1 MNPRVIRSESDLA
14 EALRRI
20 DELIDAEA
28 GTPEAEELDVWAT
41 LVELYEESNHPIE
54 PPSPIEAIRFRME
67 QLGLRQAD
75 VAPLLGGRSR
85 VSEILGGKRALTVN
99 MIRALN
105 EHLGIPLESLVGRQQ
120 GGAAVNVAGID
131 IGSLPVREM
140 ARRGWFPWFQ
150 GSAREAADESHE
162 LVARWLSGI
171 QAGRLEAALAR
182 QHVRAGSQSDDGALL
197 AWKLRILWL
206 AEREELP
213 AYRPGTVDAEFAREV
228 VRLSSFD
235 EGPRLAREF
244 LMKSGIHLVV
254 ERHLPRTHL
263 DGMATVNGNGAPVV
277 GLTIRH
283 DRIDNFWFTLCHE
296 LAHVS
301 LHFGTEHIE
310 EFVDDLD
317 AVSGEKLEGEAD
329 RWAEEVLIP
338 SKIWKN
344 AAVRQSPTV
353 PAVLALASKMRIH
366 PAIIAGRVRKERSNY
381 GILTPIVGN
390 RKVRILF
397 EETRAA

>member
-1 MNPRVIRSESDLA
+1 MNPRVIRNEADYA

-20 DELIDAEA
+20 DELMEADAETSE
-28 GTPEAEELDVWAT
+28 GEELDLWAT
-41 LVELYEESNHPIE
+41 LVELYEESQHPLE
-54 PPSPIEAIRFRME
+54 PPSAIEAIRFRME

-85 VSEILGGKRALTVN
+85 VSEILGGKRTLTLN

-105 EHLGIPLESLVGRQQ
+105 EHLGIPLESLIGRQQ
-120 GGAAVNVAGID
+120 SGAAVDVAQLD
-131 IGSLPVREM
+131 IESLPVREM
-140 ARRGWFPWFQ
+140 AKRGWFPWFQ
-150 GSAREAADESHE
+150 GSAREAADQSSE

-182 QHVRAGSQSDDGALL
+182 QHVRVGSQSDDGALL

-213 AYRPGTVDAEFAREV
+213 AYRPGTVDADFAREL
-228 VRLSSFD
+228 VRLSVFD

-244 LMKSGIHLVV
+244 LGKSGIHLVV
-254 ERHLPRTHL
+254 ERHLPHTHL
-263 DGMATVNGNGAPVV
+263 DGMATVNGNGAAVI
-277 GLTIRH
+277 GLTLRH

-301 LHFGTEHIE
+301 LHFDTEQVE

-317 AVSGEKLEGEAD
+317 AASGEKLEEEAD

-338 SKIWKN
+338 AKIWEN
-344 AAVRQSPTV
+344 AAVRLSPRV
-353 PAVLALASKMRIH
+353 PGVLAMASEIRIH
-366 PAIIAGRVRKERSNY
+366 PAIIAGRIRKEQSNY
-381 GILTPIVGN
+381 SILTSIVGN

-397 EETRAA
+397 EGTKAA

>member
-1 MNPRVIRSESDLA
+1 MNPRVIRNEVDYA

-20 DELIDAEA
+20 DELIDAKA
-28 GTPEAEELDVWAT
+28 GTPDGDELDVWVT
-41 LVELYEESNHPIE
+41 LVELYEESHHPVH

-75 VAPLLGGRSR
+75 LAPLLGARSR
-85 VSEILGGKRALTVN
+85 VSEILGGKRTLTLN

-105 EHLGIPLESLVGRQQ
+105 ERLGIPLESLI
-120 GGAAVNVAGID
+120 GGQESRAAVDLAEMHVD
-131 IGSLPVREM
+131 SLPVREM
-140 ARRGWFPWFQ
+140 AKRGWFPWFQ
-150 GSAREAADESHE
+150 GSAREAADQSSE
-162 LVARWLSGI
+162 LVAQWLSGI
-171 QAGRLEAALAR
+171 QAGRLKTALTR

-213 AYRPGTVDAEFAREV
+213 TYRQGTVDADFAREL
-228 VRLSSFD
+228 VRLSAFD

-244 LMKSGIHLVV
+244 LRKSGIHLLV
-254 ERHLPRTHL
+254 ERHLPHTHL
-263 DGMATVNGNGAPVV
+263 DGMATVNGNGTPVI
-277 GLTIRH
+277 GLTLRH

-296 LAHVS
+296 LAHIS
-301 LHFGTEHIE
+301 LHFGPEQVE

-317 AVSGEKLEGEAD
+317 AAPGEKLEGEAD

-338 SKIWKN
+338 SRIWEN
-344 AAVRQSPTV
+344 AAVRLSPRA
-353 PAVLALASKMRIH
+353 PAVLALASEIRIH
-366 PAIIAGRVRKERSNY
+366 PAIIAGRIRKEQSNY
-381 GILTPIVGN
+381 KILTSIVGN
-390 RKVRILF
+390 WKVRSFF

>member
-1 MNPRVIRSESDLA
+1 MNPRVIRNEADYA

-20 DELIDAEA
+20 DELMEADAETSE
-28 GTPEAEELDVWAT
+28 GEELDLWAT
-41 LVELYEESNHPIE
+41 LVELYEESRHPLE
-54 PPSPIEAIRFRME
+54 PPSAIEAIRFRME

-85 VSEILGGKRALTVN
+85 VSEILGGKRTLTLN

-105 EHLGIPLESLVGRQQ
+105 EHLGIPLESLIGRQQ
-120 GGAAVNVAGID
+120 SGAAVDVAQLD
-131 IGSLPVREM
+131 IESLPVREM
-140 ARRGWFPWFQ
+140 AKRGWFPWFQ
-150 GSAREAADESHE
+150 GSAREAADQSSE

-182 QHVRAGSQSDDGALL
+182 QHVRVGSQSDDGALL

-213 AYRPGTVDAEFAREV
+213 AYRPGTVDADFAREL
-228 VRLSSFD
+228 VRLSVFD

-244 LMKSGIHLVV
+244 LGKSGIHLVV
-254 ERHLPRTHL
+254 ERHLPHTHL
-263 DGMATVNGNGAPVV
+263 DGMATVNGNGAAVI
-277 GLTIRH
+277 GLTLRH

-301 LHFGTEHIE
+301 LHFDTEQVE

-317 AVSGEKLEGEAD
+317 AASGEKLEEEAD

-338 SKIWKN
+338 AKIWEN
-344 AAVRQSPTV
+344 AAVRLSPRV
-353 PAVLALASKMRIH
+353 PGVLAMASEIRIH
-366 PAIIAGRVRKERSNY
+366 PAIIAGRIRKEQSNY
-381 GILTPIVGN
+381 SILTSIVGN

-397 EETRAA
+397 EGTKAA

>member
-1 MNPRVIRSESDLA
+1 MNPRVIRNEEDYV

-20 DELIDAEA
+20 DELIEAEP
-28 GTPEAEELDVWAT
+28 GTPEGEELDVWAT

-54 PPSPIEAIRFRME
+54 PPSAIEAIRFRME

-75 VAPLLGGRSR
+75 LAPLLGGRSR
-85 VSEILGGKRALTVN
+85 VSEILGGKRALTLN

-105 EHLGIPLESLVGRQQ
+105 EHLGIPLESLIGRQQ
-120 GGAAVNVAGID
+120 SAAAVDVAQID
-131 IGSLPVREM
+131 IESLPVREM
-140 ARRGWFPWFQ
+140 AKRGWFPWFQ
-150 GSAREAADESHE
+150 GSAREVADQSSE
-162 LVARWLSGI
+162 LVTRWLSGI

-182 QHVRAGSQSDDGALL
+182 QHVRAGSRSDDGALL

-206 AEREELP
+206 AEREDLP
-213 AYRPGTVDAEFAREV
+213 AYRPGTVDADFARDL

-244 LMKSGIHLVV
+244 LRKSGIHLVV
-254 ERHLPRTHL
+254 ERHLPHTHL

-301 LHFGTEHIE
+301 LHFGTDQVE

-317 AVSGEKLEGEAD
+317 ASSGEKLEGEAD
-329 RWAEEVLIP
+329 RWAEEALIP
-338 SKIWKN
+338 SKIWEN
-344 AAVRQSPTV
+344 ATVRLSPTA
-353 PAVLALASKMRIH
+353 PAVLALASEIRIH
-366 PAIIAGRVRKERSNY
+366 PAIIAGRIRKERSNY
-381 GILTPIVGN
+381 SILTPIVGN
-390 RKVRILF
+390 RKVRSLF

>member
-1 MNPRVIRSESDLA
+1 MNPRVIRNEADYA

-20 DELIDAEA
+20 DELMEADAETSE
-28 GTPEAEELDVWAT
+28 GEELDLWAT
-41 LVELYEESNHPIE
+41 LVELYEESQHPLE
-54 PPSPIEAIRFRME
+54 PPSAIEAIRFRME

-85 VSEILGGKRALTVN
+85 VSEILGGKRTLTLN

-105 EHLGIPLESLVGRQQ
+105 EHLGIPLESLIGRQQ
-120 GGAAVNVAGID
+120 SGAAVDVAQLD
-131 IGSLPVREM
+131 IESLPVREM
-140 ARRGWFPWFQ
+140 AKRGWFPWFQ
-150 GSAREAADESHE
+150 GSAREAADQSSE

-206 AEREELP
+206 AEREELA
-213 AYRPGTVDAEFAREV
+213 AYRPGTVDADFAREL
-228 VRLSSFD
+228 VRLSVFD

-244 LMKSGIHLVV
+244 LRKSGIHLVV
-254 ERHLPRTHL
+254 ERHLPHTHL
-263 DGMATVNGNGAPVV
+263 DGMATVNGNGAAVI
-277 GLTIRH
+277 GLTLRH

-301 LHFGTEHIE
+301 LHFDTEQVE

-317 AVSGEKLEGEAD
+317 AASGEKLEEEAD

-338 SKIWKN
+338 AKIWEN
-344 AAVRQSPTV
+344 AAVRLSPRV
-353 PAVLALASKMRIH
+353 PVVLAMASEIRIH
-366 PAIIAGRVRKERSNY
+366 PAIIAGRIRKEQSNY
-381 GILTPIVGN
+381 SILTSIVGN
-390 RKVRILF
+390 RKVRNLF
-397 EETRAA
+397 EGTKAA